1 MLRNK
6 KEDGKNIKF
15 VPLNIEE
22 LLTPLGLAH
31 WIMGDGYYS
40 VNCTFICT
48 DNFTKQDVETLS
60 KVLGNKFGIK
70 ATLKRCFASKNK
82 DGVEVWRI
90 RTSRLSMVKLK
101 TLAVPYL
108 IPEMLYK
115 VGIK

>member
-1 MLRNK
+1 MTWK
-6 KEDGKNIKF
+6 KENGKNIKF

-40 VNCTFICT
+40 DNCTFICT
-48 DNFTKQDVETLS
+48 DNFTKQDVERLT
-60 KVLGNKFGIK
+60 KILGNKFGIK

-82 DGVEVWRI
+82 DGIEVWRI
-90 RTSRLSMVKLK
+90 RTSRLSMGNLK
-101 TLAVPYL
+101 TLVVPYL
-108 IPEMLYK
+108 IPKMLYK